1 MAAGCK
7 TYQSHIQKNVC
18 KSLKLLAC
26 MWILDSVL
34 LKAKFI
40 YLAARQLTKELR
52 SLPFFGVWNKNY
64 SEILNMVPTAE
75 H

>member
-7 TYQSHIQKNVC
+7 TYQSHIQKNIY
-18 KSLKLLAC
+18 KSLKLLTC
-26 MWILDSVL
+26 MWILDPVL

-40 YLAARQLTKELR
+40 YLGARQLTKELR
-52 SLPFFGVWNKNY
+52 SLTLFGVWKKNY